1 MVGRPKEFD
10 PDVALTSALDLF
22 WAKGFEGCSMAELLD
37 EMAINRQSLYDTFGD
52 KRSLFLAV
60 LTKYMERVA
69 ADFQVALIT
78 GKTPI
83 ARIRNF
89 LKVLSERLTSNGGH
103 GCLLTNTMVEL
114 GPHDE
119 TIRQLVASLWLKLE
133 NALAKLLQ
141 QAIDD
146 LSIKRSTNPR
156 QVARMLLAV
165 MQGAIVL
172 AKAGMNDA
180 VLDALKSAEKMLAGL
195 KPVDHE

>member
-1 MVGRPKEFD
+1 
-10 PDVALTSALDLF
+10 
-22 WAKGFEGCSMAELLD
+22 MAELLD

-52 KRSLFLAV
+52 KRALFLAV
-60 LTKYMERVA
+60 LTKYMDRVA
-69 ADFQVALIT
+69 TDIQTTLAT

-89 LKVLSERLTSNGGH
+89 LKLLSERLTSNGGH

-119 TIRQLVASLWLKLE
+119 IIRQLVAGLWLKFE
-133 NALAKLLQ
+133 NALTTLLQ

-146 LSIKRSTNPR
+146 RSIKQSTNPR
-156 QVARMLLAV
+156 QVARLLLAV

-180 VLDALKSAEKMLAGL
+180 VRDALKSAEKMLGDL
-195 KPVDHE
+195 KPARHK

>member
-10 PDVALTSALDLF
+10 PDEALASALDVF
-22 WAKGFEGCSMAELLD
+22 WAKGFEGCSMTELLD

-52 KRSLFLAV
+52 KRALFLAV
-60 LTKYMERVA
+60 LTKYMDRVA
-69 ADFQVALIT
+69 TDFQAALTT
-78 GKTPI
+78 GKTPV

-89 LKVLSERLTSNGGH
+89 LKLLGERLTSNGGH

-119 TIRQLVASLWLKLE
+119 TIRQLVAGLWLRLE
-133 NALAKLLQ
+133 DALTQLLQ

-146 LSIKRSTNPR
+146 GSVKQSVNPR
-156 QVARMLLAV
+156 QIARLLLAV

-172 AKAGMNDA
+172 TKAGMNDA
-180 VLDALKSAEKMLAGL
+180 VRDALKSADKMLGDL
-195 KPVDHE
+195 KPVD

>member
-10 PDVALTSALDLF
+10 PDAALASALDVF
-22 WAKGFEGCSMAELLD
+22 WAKGFEGCSMAKLLD

-52 KRSLFLAV
+52 KRALFLAV
-60 LTKYMERVA
+60 LNKYMDRVST
-69 ADFQVALIT
+69 DFQAALTT
-78 GKTPI
+78 GKTPV

-89 LKVLSERLTSNGGH
+89 LKLLSERLTSNGGH

-119 TIRQLVASLWLKLE
+119 TIRQLVAGMWLRLE
-133 NALAKLLQ
+133 DALTQLLQ
-141 QAIDD
+141 QAVDD
-146 LSIKRSTNPR
+146 RSIKQPANPR
-156 QVARMLLAV
+156 QVARLLLAV

-180 VLDALKSAEKMLAGL
+180 VRDALKAADKMLGDL
-195 KPVDHE
+195 KSARDK